1 MNLRCANL
9 DFAVSSISFCSSLT
23 LGNAMRWQKSQKHIW
38 YEYVQWKK
46 RLKHKNPKAKPKPNQ
61 ISNEKLALLIYLVGP
76 ALSSWPFSLPFGN
89 EWISCWVF
97 TLSKLFC
104 RQKDEA
110 KQTHVNSR
118 CEINYFQLGLRIRRV
133 WQKISF
139 LLHSA
144 TFPRVFYGISTEVEL
159 SCFLFCFYCTAD
171 GYWRHHW
178 VPNLLFYCWHHV
190 KFQLD

>member
-97 TLSKLFC
+97 TLSKLFVG
-104 RQKDEA
+104 RKT
-110 KQTHVNSR
+110 KRNKHM
-118 CEINYFQLGLRIRRV
+118 LIRDVKLIIFSWGCAYAVCDRR
-133 WQKISF
+133 F
-139 LLHSA
+139 LFFFIRPPFLA
-144 TFPRVFYGISTEVEL
+144 FFYGISTEVEL